1 MLTAREFLRNE
12 PLPLYRVQEAI
23 FEFCR
28 GRQDLTIFGVQA
40 VNVHVS
46 EPRMTQ
52 HVDIFSPTPHE
63 TAEQLAAA
71 LNHAFHVAVGV
82 CEIAGGKAYR
92 VYQLRSEGNRHLA
105 DIRLVEFPLEDSIEQ
120 QGVRYASLPL
130 MIALK
135 ALALSK
141 RRLSPKG
148 GTDLADVRRML
159 LAHPELRANDGP
171 VVEAIG
177 RIGGG
182 DDVAGVWEELR
193 NEPAVADDD
202 DYA

>member
-1 MLTAREFLRNE
+1 
-12 PLPLYRVQEAI
+12 
-23 FEFCR
+23 
-28 GRQDLTIFGVQA
+28 
-40 VNVHVS
+40 
-46 EPRMTQ
+46 MTQ

-71 LNHAFHVAVGV
+71 LSHAFHVAVRV
-82 CEIAGGKAYR
+82 REIAGGKAYR

-105 DIRLVEFPLEDSIEQ
+105 DIRMVEFPLEDSIEQ

-182 DDVAGVWEELR
+182 DVVAGVWEELR
-193 NEPAVADDD
+193 SEPGLPDDD